1 MHFINKSLL
10 FNQQLFAQGFGDNAP
25 FNLLQSMTGVGGMTS
40 GGGLHDDSVDLT
52 QTKRKLSESSDNDLN
67 DFKTLNKR
75 YKNDQFEFLYN
86 YFMQNEQNEELKK
99 QDRNHMDFDT
109 LFQYYQ
115 MNELKKRGGNFDFL
129 YQYYVQNEKS
139 QKQLASPSLHNS
151 KSPALDTFSGEKPS
165 FDFLLQYYQLNE
177 SKKFFQGDLGQSQES
192 KTDLSQTTAIMKQM
206 LNLIQKQQRSVA
218 ALQPSYKTNDHQR
231 PTSGSLASSNASMD
245 SLNDQNLEAFNAG
258 ASGIT
263 SSQSPDCNNTAT
275 IATPEKQSNKR
286 LRTTILPD
294 QLIFLNDCYQNESNP
309 SRKMLEEIS
318 KKVQLKKRVVQVNLV
333 VDIFS

>member
-1 MHFINKSLL
+1 
-10 FNQQLFAQGFGDNAP
+10 
-25 FNLLQSMTGVGGMTS
+25 MTGVGSMTC
-40 GGGLHDDSVDLT
+40 GGGLHDGNDLDLT
-52 QTKRKLSESSDNDLN
+52 QRKRKLSESSDNDLN

-99 QDRNHMDFDT
+99 QDRSHMDFET

-115 MNELKKRGGNFDFL
+115 VNELKKRGGNIDFL
-129 YQYYVQNEKS
+129 YQYYVQNENA
-139 QKQLASPSLHNS
+139 QKQLASPSLSNS

-177 SKKFFQGDLGQSQES
+177 SKKFFQGDTGQLQES
-192 KTDLSQTTAIMKQM
+192 KTDLNQTTAIMKQM

-218 ALQPSYKTNDHQR
+218 TLQPSYKINDQQR

-258 ASGIT
+258 ASAIT
-263 SSQSPDCNNTAT
+263 SGRSPDRNNTAT
-275 IATPEKQSNKR
+275 IATTEKQSNKR

-333 VDIFS
+333 EGIFSLIFFCTLVFLIIHLKN